1 MVRRMG
7 DLDNIEKE
15 IKEHLRENYISRKT
29 LESWLVVALF
39 VFAFELF
46 FVLWWVLPQNNEIKE
61 IRMMAAEE
69 KRKNPK
75 SVANG
80 LDSIERGLL
89 GLGREIEKISFRLN
103 QEIFNRGEITGYKS
117 EVEALRG
124 KISSLERDISIIARQ
139 NNVSLSPPPIRQ
151 RRGRER

>member
-1 MVRRMG
+1 MG
-7 DLDNIEKE
+7 FSGPE
-15 IKEHLRENYISRKT
+15 
-29 LESWLVVALF
+29 
-39 VFAFELF
+39 
-46 FVLWWVLPQNNEIKE
+46 NNEIKE

-103 QEIFNRGEITGYKS
+103 QEIINRGEITGYKS